1 MISVTLFECNG
12 WPIVVT
18 HSTFQ
23 KCLEQKRVL
32 IWSVSL
38 RKTFKKKN
46 QLETLGGLCNN
57 VFNDA
62 LSAVM
67 YVDGYS
73 SWNVS
78 DNKMWPEK
86 LFSVQSNLKLMLYP
100 CLPRLFND
108 CNASCHQP
116 NGNAQPVFN
125 VTKWCPTTIDY
136 NMTYTW
142 FWTAHGSAGKH
153 KYQCF
158 HYLFVYVETAS
169 LVLGKH
175 PRVFSKRLLHII
187 NKNVKV
193 SFSCFSN
200 CLHFSGRYI
209 TVLHS
214 LINSCCFYSFQ
225 SNHYCHFH
233 VCVRLKTLEGF

>member
-1 MISVTLFECNG
+1 MARKAFFCAEQPQTHVIPVSSTPFSMTVMLHVISQMEMLGLF
-12 WPIVVT
+12 
-18 HSTFQ
+18 
-23 KCLEQKRVL
+23 
-32 IWSVSL
+32 
-38 RKTFKKKN
+38 
-46 QLETLGGLCNN
+46 
-57 VFNDA
+57 
-62 LSAVM
+62 
-67 YVDGYS
+67 
-73 SWNVS
+73 
-78 DNKMWPEK
+78 
-86 LFSVQSNLKLMLYP
+86 LMLP
-100 CLPRLFND
+100 SDVQQL
-108 CNASCHQP
+108 
-116 NGNAQPVFN
+116 
-125 VTKWCPTTIDY
+125 DY

-169 LVLGKH
+169 LVLGKL